1 MTASD
6 GTGPVVERELRIE
19 ARPEIVFRF
28 LTERDYLLRWQGIE
42 AAVDARPGGEY
53 RIDINDT
60 DVVAGRFIEVTPPS
74 RLVYTWGW
82 LGGGVPGIAPGSTR
96 VDVTL
101 EADGDGTR
109 LRLVHTGLPAGG
121 DVASSH
127 GDGWSYYLMRLADVI
142 AGRTPE
148 VASSEGDMSVVAG
161 ASARFDQ
168 RFGATSL
175 TA

>member
-1 MTASD
+1 MTSSD
-6 GTGPVVERELRIE
+6 GGAGAALERELRID

-42 AAVDARPGGEY
+42 AALDVRTGGEY
-53 RIDINDT
+53 RIEINDR
-60 DVVAGRFIEVTPPS
+60 DVIAGRFIEVTPPT

-82 LGGGVPGIAPGSTR
+82 LSGGVEGVAPGSTR

-109 LRLVHTGLPAGG
+109 LRLVHTGLPGG
-121 DVASSH
+121 DVAASH
-127 GDGWSYYLMRLADVI
+127 GDGWSYFLMRLADVI
-142 AGRTPE
+142 AGRAPGART
-148 VASSEGDMSVVAG
+148 SGGDMSMIAG
-161 ASARFDQ
+161 ASARFDE
-168 RFGATSL
+168 RFGAPTP